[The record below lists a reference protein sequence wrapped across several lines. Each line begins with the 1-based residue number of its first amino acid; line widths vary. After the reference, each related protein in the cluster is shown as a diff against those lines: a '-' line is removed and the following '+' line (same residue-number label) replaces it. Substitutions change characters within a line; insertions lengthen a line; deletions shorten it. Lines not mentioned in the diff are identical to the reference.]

1 MSGKDYN
8 IENFFI
14 TGTGKIDDSKPI
26 DLAQSVAPTEYGYPI
41 NTFPKQLSFYVVKGN
56 TVYDVSADFNL
67 EGKETL
73 LKQFKKLILSTE
85 SA

>member
-1 MSGKDYN
+1 MSGKIIN
-8 IENFFI
+8 IENIFI
-14 TGTGKIDDSKPI
+14 TGTGKSDDSKPI
-26 DLAQSVAPTEYGYPI
+26 DLAHSVAPTEYGYPI
-41 NTFPKQLSFYVVKGN
+41 NTFPKQLSFSVVKGN

-73 LKQFKKLILSTE
+73 LNQFKKLILSTE